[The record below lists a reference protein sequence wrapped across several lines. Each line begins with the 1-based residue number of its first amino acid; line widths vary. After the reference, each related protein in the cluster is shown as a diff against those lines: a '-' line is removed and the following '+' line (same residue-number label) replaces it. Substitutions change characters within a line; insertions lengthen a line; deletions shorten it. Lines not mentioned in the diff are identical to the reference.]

1 MKNELINKKP
11 RACSGFFI
19 YNKFMKNNLISSF
32 VKLALILLISTNVY
46 SGGDDEDSLIQET
59 LDMVLVD
66 EYKPCSDQSDFDS
79 TEINTATSLMLLSGD
94 AIFAEG
100 DEIISSNNTRAI
112 VSSYNIKTNELMYYQ
127 TAKTG
132 FKSFLIGEKITST
145 SSDTGVSSIKEF
157 VNDFIVPC
165 SELIVSIEENP
176 QQMVFIFADSA
187 AAIKAK
193 IAAQEM
199 MAEIIAEEERA
210 KRLAEFQAKLEA
222 EKAAAARSNAI
233 YQARLQQEQM
243 IKDRQAQLALE
254 RELAAFEAQLAED
267 LANQAALEAFQQKL
281 ADEKAAAAKS
291 NAAYQSKLE
300 NDAKVAALMEELALE
315 QEIAAFEAQLRAEL
329 AAQEMMAEII
339 AEEELAK
346 RLAEFQAK
354 LEAEKA
360 AAARSN
366 AIYQARL
373 QQEQMIKERQA
384 QLALERELAAFEAQL
399 EAELAQEAVER
410 EIAEFEAEYEAQQA
424 LLMEQMAVEKELA
437 AFEAKLEA
445 ELAAEEMMAEII
457 AEEERAKRLAEFQAK
472 LEAEKAAA
480 AASTAAYQAKVAY
493 DARIDKILQDLV
505 VKLEE
510 VMTPDDYKSILV
522 EELIEEAT
530 AKLEEEKFIG
540 AISGEIVTV
549 AIHEFCKD
557 NLNLSDSNIELF
569 KKALVGGYLGNVGP
583 QIDAG
588 TEFTANRWDKYI
600 TCVGSEGN

>member
-1 MKNELINKKP
+1 LQNVMKNELINKKP

-19 YNKFMKNNLISSF
+19 YNKFMKNNLISTF

-46 SGGDDEDSLIQET
+46 SGGDEKDSLIQET

-112 VSSYNIKTNELMYYQ
+112 VSSYNINTNKLMYYQ

-145 SSDTGVSSIKEF
+145 SSDTGVSFIKEF
-157 VNDFIVPC
+157 VNDFLVPC
-165 SELIVSIEENP
+165 SELVVSIEENP
-176 QQMVFIFADSA
+176 QHMVFIFADSA
-187 AAIKAK
+187 AAINAK

-199 MAEIIAEEERA
+199 MAEI
-210 KRLAEFQAKLEA
+210 EA
-222 EKAAAARSNAI
+222 EMAK
-233 YQARLQQEQM
+233 
-243 IKDRQAQLALE
+243 K
-254 RELAAFEAQLAED
+254 
-267 LANQAALEAFQQKL
+267 AALEAFQQKL

-399 EAELAQEAVER
+399 KAELATQ
-410 EIAEFEAEYEAQQA
+410 
-424 LLMEQMAVEKELA
+424 
-437 AFEAKLEA
+437 
-445 ELAAEEMMAEII
+445 EMMAEIE
-457 AEEERAKRLAEFQAK
+457 AEMARKAA
-472 LEAEKAAA
+472 LEAFQQKLADEKAAA

-530 AKLEEEKFIG
+530 TKLEAEKFIG

-569 KKALVGGYLGNVGP
+569 KKALAGGYLGNVGP
-583 QIDAG
+583 QITAG